1 MPNLLLPRQSVLLDL
16 VPLYLFIF
24 VFPFSRTIFNIFS
37 LALSEQSCFSSL
49 FSGAAEVLP
58 FVESDLKKIAAR
70 VIEKAK
76 GTCTSKSVNH
86 HLLLTN
92 SMLSKI
98 D

>member
-1 MPNLLLPRQSVLLDL
+1 
-16 VPLYLFIF
+16 
-24 VFPFSRTIFNIFS
+24 
-37 LALSEQSCFSSL
+37 L

-76 GTCTSKSVNH
+76 GTCTRKSVNH